1 MKLLTPLGLL
11 GLLGVVALI
20 IIYLIRPNY
29 QQKSI
34 SSTYI
39 WKLSLKYKKKR
50 VPISKLRNIL
60 IIICQIL
67 ALVACALIL
76 AQPNEVLKAQADY
89 VEVIAIIDSSAS
101 MRAETN
107 GETRFERAVDEAR
120 VKGDD
125 VLKDGGVVSVI
136 IADAKP
142 HFLLERVNSQGLT
155 IFDNTMDDIYFDEA
169 ACSYGTSDV
178 DGAMALCESVLSE
191 NPAAEVWLYTDML
204 YSNVPPRV
212 NVVNVA
218 DADEWNAAILN
229 ARAVLEDNNYYAF
242 YIDVAVYGAE
252 KHITVNM
259 DVQGVNAS
267 DSTSAGLTY
276 QFSTTVTCTRDNTK
290 TVVFKYL
297 ADGEE
302 QPKQT
307 ENTEYIFIKEAQK
320 VYSYQ
325 SVHISLD
332 LGTESD
338 SFINDNSFEIFGGQK
353 EVLKIQYTS
362 SSANTFFN
370 AAFFVLQANL
380 KDRWDIQLTEV
391 KDGNYALSGFDL
403 YLFEHIMPERMPED
417 GVVWLVD
424 PIEGSPIGA
433 GFGVTGVYNFGKP
446 VSLSAGEE
454 HAITNNIRP
463 DKITVSRYCVISQR
477 DSAYKV
483 LMSVDNKPA
492 LMVKET
498 SDAKVVVM
506 AFSVHY
512 SDYVIR
518 YDFQLMVNNIFRYFF
533 PTTVSGNSFEVGSA
547 ISLNGRGQQLSVWYN
562 NKELETL
569 TKLPGTF
576 SANVPGMY
584 QIKQTTD
591 FEKDITTDIYVKIP
605 STESNI
611 KDSRN
616 SMVNPYKIEDENDY
630 YYDLLIYIAAALVA
644 FLFIEW
650 VLHIK
655 EEA

>member
-11 GLLGVVALI
+11 GLIGVVALI

-29 QQKSI
+29 QQKYI

-67 ALVACALIL
+67 ALVTCALIL

-107 GETRFERAVDEAR
+107 GETRFERAVDLAR
-120 VKGDD
+120 VKGNE
-125 VLKDGGVVSVI
+125 VLNDGGVVSVI
-136 IADAKP
+136 IADSKP

-178 DGAMALCESVLSE
+178 DGAMAMCESVLSE
-191 NPAAEVWLYTDML
+191 NPAAEVWLYTDVL

-229 ARAVLEDNNYYAF
+229 ARAVLEDSNYYAF

-252 KHITVNM
+252 KRITVEM
-259 DVQGVNAS
+259 DVNGVNAS
-267 DSTSAGLTY
+267 DSQSAGLT
-276 QFSTTVTCTRDNTK
+276 QKFSTTVTCTRDKTK

-370 AAFFVLQANL
+370 AAFFVLQDNL

-403 YLFEHIMPERMPED
+403 YLFEHIMPESMPED

-424 PIEGSPIGA
+424 PIGGSPAGA
-433 GFGVTGVYNFGKP
+433 GFGVTGVYNFEKP
-446 VSLSAGEE
+446 VPLSAGDE
-454 HAITNNIRP
+454 HAITENIRP

-591 FEKDITTDIYVKIP
+591 FEKNITTDIYVKIP

>member
-1 MKLLTPLGLL
+1 MPK
-11 GLLGVVALI
+11 V
-20 IIYLIRPNY
+20 R
-29 QQKSI
+29 QK
-34 SSTYI
+34 
-39 WKLSLKYKKKR
+39 
-50 VPISKLRNIL
+50 
-60 IIICQIL
+60 Q
-67 ALVACALIL
+67 
-76 AQPNEVLKAQADY
+76 
-89 VEVIAIIDSSAS
+89 
-101 MRAETN
+101 
-107 GETRFERAVDEAR
+107 
-120 VKGDD
+120 
-125 VLKDGGVVSVI
+125 
-136 IADAKP
+136 
-142 HFLLERVNSQGLT
+142 
-155 IFDNTMDDIYFDEA
+155 
-169 ACSYGTSDV
+169 
-178 DGAMALCESVLSE
+178 
-191 NPAAEVWLYTDML
+191 
-204 YSNVPPRV
+204 
-212 NVVNVA
+212 
-218 DADEWNAAILN
+218 
-229 ARAVLEDNNYYAF
+229 
-242 YIDVAVYGAE
+242 
-252 KHITVNM
+252 
-259 DVQGVNAS
+259 
-267 DSTSAGLTY
+267 
-276 QFSTTVTCTRDNTK
+276 
-290 TVVFKYL
+290 
-297 ADGEE
+297 
-302 QPKQT
+302 
-307 ENTEYIFIKEAQK
+307 
-320 VYSYQ
+320 
-325 SVHISLD
+325 
-332 LGTESD
+332 
-338 SFINDNSFEIFGGQK
+338 
-353 EVLKIQYTS
+353 
-362 SSANTFFN
+362 
-370 AAFFVLQANL
+370 
-380 KDRWDIQLTEV
+380 
-391 KDGNYALSGFDL
+391 
-403 YLFEHIMPERMPED
+403 
-417 GVVWLVD
+417 
-424 PIEGSPIGA
+424 
-433 GFGVTGVYNFGKP
+433 
-446 VSLSAGEE
+446 LSAGDE
-454 HAITNNIRP
+454 HAITENIRP